1 MTDAFPLKISVPQ
14 ARLVELLHTQLRHL
28 MLLDEAT
35 EPALL
40 QAHLPR
46 ALQRLAWLFG
56 HINNKYYRQGGEV
69 FFNPWHT
76 AQYGIFLYLLSS
88 EVYRAEGPVT
98 LCDKLYGLNKVINAV
113 DMFYEVELP
122 DVFFMDHPVGTV
134 LGRARYG
141 RFFSF
146 SQGSTVGNNR
156 GIFPTIGERVALMSG
171 ASLIGNSRIG
181 NNVVIASGASVK
193 DQDIP
198 DNSIVFGRSPSL
210 VIKPIFKDGVSISPV
225 NFFVQPEAATMPEP
239 A

>member
-1 MTDAFPLKISVPQ
+1 MTESYPLQISVPR
-14 ARLVELLHTQLRHL
+14 ARLAELLHSQLRHL
-28 MLLDEAT
+28 MLLDEPQ

-40 QAHLPR
+40 AAHFDA
-46 ALQRLAWLFG
+46 ALARLAYLFG
-56 HINNKYYRQGGEV
+56 HINNKYYRRDGQV

-76 AQYGIFLYLLSS
+76 AQYGIFLYLLAQQIH
-88 EVYRAEGPVT
+88 RAEGAIP

-113 DMFYEVELP
+113 DLFYEVQLP

-171 ASLIGNSRIG
+171 ASLIGNCHIG
-181 NNVVIASGASVK
+181 NHVVIATGACVL
-193 DQDIP
+193 DQDVP
-198 DNSIVFGRSPSL
+198 DDSIVFGRSPNL
-210 VIKPIFKDGVSISPV
+210 VIKPIYKNGVSISPV
-225 NFFVQPEAATMPEP
+225 NFFVAPEAVATAE
-239 A
+239 AA